1 MIGRVL
7 ADQGEAA
14 AALSSISQGL
24 QRLDRIGQ
32 EVYRSYMQAILAE
45 AQSALGDTA
54 TAIVTMEDALRTA
67 QAQEERWALAA
78 HQCLLGDLYNRLT
91 PAKEELAERMLLSA
105 IVTARTQRARSLELR
120 AATSLAR
127 LWAERGERHRAHSL
141 LAPIFGW
148 FTEGFDTPDLQ
159 EARMLLNELA
169 SDPCTGPQ
177 F

>member
-1 MIGRVL
+1 MFWLTKERPLRLSQHFAGV
-7 ADQGEAA
+7 
-14 AALSSISQGL
+14 AALGSNRPGSLSQL
-24 QRLDRIGQ
+24 HA
-32 EVYRSYMQAILAE
+32 SILAE